1 MSDETAGG
9 RIVNR
14 AGLAQLC
21 GVTLPTVDAWVRKDC
36 PVVERGGTGKEW
48 KFDSAAVIE
57 WRIAKAV
64 ENAVAGLGGDKGAAV
79 SKDQADTRRAIAMA
93 IKAEVEADEALKAV
107 VYRHE
112 VESDIA
118 SFCQTLRIG
127 LGNASAKIAGR
138 ATSMTNAAEIEDLCH
153 AELNRSFDGAKT
165 ELAERWSSERS
176 RDGDAAG

>member
-14 AGLAQLC
+14 AALAQLC
-21 GVTLPTVDAWVRKDC
+21 GVTLPTIDAWVRKDC

-48 KFDSAAVIE
+48 RFDSAAVMD

-64 ENAVAGLGGDKGAAV
+64 EQAVAGMGGDKAGGAI
-79 SKDQADTRRAIAMA
+79 SKDAADTRRAIAMA

-112 VESDIA
+112 VEADIA
-118 SFCQTLRIG
+118 AFCQTLRIG

-153 AELNRSFDGAKT
+153 AET
-165 ELAERWSSERS
+165 EPLLRGR
-176 RDGDAAG
+176 RGRPRRTVVR

>member
-1 MSDETAGG
+1 MSDETSGG

-14 AGLAQLC
+14 AALAQLC
-21 GVTLPTVDAWVRKDC
+21 GVTLPTIDAWIRKDC
-36 PVVERGGTGKEW
+36 PVVERGGQGKEW

-64 ENAVAGLGGDKGAAV
+64 EQAVAGMGGDKGSV

-112 VESDIA
+112 VEADIA
-118 SFCQTLRIG
+118 AFVQTLRLG

-176 RDGDAAG
+176 RNGDVDE